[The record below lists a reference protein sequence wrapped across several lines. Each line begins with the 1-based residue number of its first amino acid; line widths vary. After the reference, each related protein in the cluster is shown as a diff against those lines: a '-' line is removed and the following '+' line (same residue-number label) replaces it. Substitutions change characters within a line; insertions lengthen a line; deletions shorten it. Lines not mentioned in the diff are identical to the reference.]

1 MYLSTVHA
9 FSNVVISLALE
20 TGHILCI
27 KQTFS
32 SSSYITLGTGFEG
45 GVGAMYGGLCI
56 AMHKMDQIVK
66 V

>member
-45 GVGAMYGGLCI
+45 GVGAM
-56 AMHKMDQIVK
+56 
-66 V
+66 